1 MRYAHRDADQYGDQ
15 YGDQYTYSNVHAH
28 LYPHTARLDWR
39 NVFAQQPKP
48 AHL

>member
-1 MRYAHRDADQYGDQ
+1 MRYAHRNADQ

-28 LYPHTARLDWR
+28 LYAHTVRLDWR
-39 NVFAQQPKP
+39 NVFAQQPEP